1 MSIYVQALMPFDF
14 DRLSDKAAAI
24 ETITSIKKRLVEH
37 FHLKQGFKLEIEDYE
52 GTEWPDSPNE

>member
-37 FHLKQGFKLEIEDYE
+37 FHLKQGLSLIHI
-52 GTEWPDSPNE
+52 